1 MLFPWHFLYSFMVL
15 HAIMQTMEEFNMNT
29 HRWMSSHFFTFYMTW
44 GIFLPYWTGWMIHTK
59 GISISQA
66 SLIMSLGLVARGL
79 FTIVVFPYLSE
90 KSSSKSLINGMAI
103 GTVAAILCSIP
114 ANNFT
119 SLLVVTILLNF
130 FYPTLMPILDSA
142 AGVLMQ
148 NQQLRHYGKSRSWGS
163 IGFVLAGMVLT
174 VFIGALGDSVILWA
188 LLLGAL
194 IFAGLGFMRAPAV
207 LLEKAHPKL
216 PKNDSMLK
224 LFHIKHFGLVLV
236 IVIFLQAAH
245 ASYYSYG
252 YLFLQDIHAPKYLIG
267 VIINIAV
274 IAEII
279 FFSIADRHFHQ
290 FSVGTLLG
298 VAALGS
304 TVRWLLVFSFPNV
317 FVFCI
322 AQTLHSCSFAM
333 GHYAFMKYL
342 SKNLKQAQIP
352 KAQGMYSALALS
364 WSTAVFTF
372 FGGFLYEIEPRYA
385 FAGMIVCT
393 IPSMLLALVYRHFEL
408 KKKPAIFI

>member
-1 MLFPWHFLYSFMVL
+1 
-15 HAIMQTMEEFNMNT
+15 MQTMEEFNMNT

-103 GTVAAILCSIP
+103 GTIAAILCSIP

-174 VFIGALGDSVILWA
+174 VFTGALGDSVILWA

-216 PKNDSMLK
+216 PRNDSMLK
-224 LFHIKHFGLVLV
+224 LFRIKHFGLVLV

-267 VIINIAV
+267 VILNIAV

-333 GHYAFMKYL
+333 GHYAFMNYL
-342 SKNLKQAQIP
+342 SKNLQQAQIP
-352 KAQGMYSALALS
+352 KALGMYSALALS
-364 WSTAVFTF
+364 WSTAIFTF

-385 FAGMIVCT
+385 FVGMIVCT